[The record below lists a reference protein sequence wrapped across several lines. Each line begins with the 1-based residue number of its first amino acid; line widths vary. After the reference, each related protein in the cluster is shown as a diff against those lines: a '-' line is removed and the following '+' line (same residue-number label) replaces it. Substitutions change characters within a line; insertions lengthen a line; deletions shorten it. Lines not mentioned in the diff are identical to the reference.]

1 METRKTFVPETV
13 GRAEAADILGVAH
26 QTLAVWASTKRYDL
40 PYVKVGRCVRYRIAD
55 LQAFLER
62 NLHGNVIVGG
72 V

>member
-1 METRKTFVPETV
+1 METRKTLVPETV

-26 QTLAVWASTKRYDL
+26 QTLAVWASKKRYGL

-55 LQAFLER
+55 LHAFLER
-62 NLHGNVIVGG
+62 NLHGNVNVEG